1 MIRYFTGGESHGKG
15 LIAIIDGFP
24 AGLFVDVN
32 EINSQLS
39 KRQSGYGRGKRMLIE
54 GDRIIL
60 LSGVRGGYTLGS
72 PISLYIENKD
82 FINWQDIMDPDI
94 ASEKKLVSLPRPG
107 HADLSGGIKY
117 NHHDLRNVLE
127 RASARETAIR
137 TSVGSLSKLL
147 LKELNIE
154 LYSFVVSIGDI
165 NIDQDILPQ
174 KSLGSKY
181 LKKLNRLI
189 AADQHMLW
197 MPDTKASLNAV
208 KKIEG
213 AKKNGDTLGGVFE
226 IRATNVPPGIGS
238 YVQWDRKLDARIA
251 MALMSVQAIKA
262 VEVGDGFK
270 NAFKYGSDVHD
281 EIFYKG
287 NYGFFRK
294 TDRAGGIEGGVTNGE
309 ELIVRAYMK
318 PISTLYKPLKSVD
331 VVTKEPG
338 NAAVERSDIC
348 AVPAASV
355 VGEAVI
361 AIELANAIMEKFGG
375 DSIIELK
382 RNYKSYL
389 SYMEKY

>member
-32 EINSQLS
+32 EINSKLS

-82 FINWQDIMDPDI
+82 FINWQDIMDPDM
-94 ASEKKLVSLPRPG
+94 ASEKKLISLPRPG

-137 TSVGSLSKLL
+137 TAVGSLSELL
-147 LKELNIE
+147 LQELNIE

-165 NIDQDILPQ
+165 KIDQDILPQ

-181 LKKLNRLI
+181 LKKLNKII
-189 AADQHMLW
+189 ASDQHMLW
-197 MPDTKASLNAV
+197 MPDTKASLDAV

-270 NAFKYGSDVHD
+270 NALKYGSDVHD

-331 VVTKEPG
+331 VLTKEPG